1 MTGVRLNSEKKL
13 ECDGFKLKVGTTN
26 KTNPIVIYVEGRGFI
41 SPSEE
46 KEKEDYSKDISE
58 IKHVFKT
65 SISDKLHEN
74 KHFDNKFIVDFQ
86 IASSGIAV
94 KKKSFLSFQYLLRQN
109 EENVKKLIDIKNTYS
124 NMFISI
130 ADELRD
136 VIVEKGYVLSKTKK

>member
-58 IKHVFKT
+58 IKHVFKA

-136 VIVEKGYVLSKTKK
+136 AIIEKGYVLSKTKK

>member
-58 IKHVFKT
+58 IKHVFKA

-136 VIVEKGYVLSKTKK
+136 AIIEKGYVLSKSKK